1 MEKRFGEIRGG
12 ASPLLHQKHYW
23 CVFQSHKRF
32 NFIGTVYYIG
42 VFLFDAKPP
51 FKPFAMSINPIIKL
65 DIEDTSKAN
74 HLRLNKR
81 SFIGI
86 YPCGAHFDDDNLIVS
101 YGIHDSFCCLKK

>member
-1 MEKRFGEIRGG
+1 
-12 ASPLLHQKHYW
+12 
-23 CVFQSHKRF
+23 
-32 NFIGTVYYIG
+32 
-42 VFLFDAKPP
+42 
-51 FKPFAMSINPIIKL
+51 MSINPIIKL

-101 YGIHDSFCCLKK
+101 CGIHDSFCCLKISLKLLKNPKNLFYFLTFLISN